1 MENTQNTPSLTS
13 LFKDPNTI
21 VEAFKNPSRFAMNT
35 YNSLSTKNKQYVAY
49 AAGIGLIIYGLSLSR
64 KNKPTL

>member
-1 MENTQNTPSLTS
+1 MENTPKSPSLAA

-49 AAGIGLIIYGLSLSR
+49 AAGVGLIIYGFTLSR
-64 KNKPTL
+64 QKK